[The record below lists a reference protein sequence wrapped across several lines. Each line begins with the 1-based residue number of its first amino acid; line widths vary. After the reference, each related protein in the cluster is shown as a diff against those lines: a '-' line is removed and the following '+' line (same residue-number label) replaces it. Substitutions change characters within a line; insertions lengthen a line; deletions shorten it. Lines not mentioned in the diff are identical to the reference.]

1 MDQRY
6 QGLLDMLNGGGAG
19 RAGQTFEGGGL
30 SGLLNSLGIRPMGYR
45 DRLAEAQPAPNPMMM
60 APRVSTMGAPPAT
73 GNYAYVAGRPDMAGP
88 AAAMPNTLGGI
99 SMPGQPNLTEEQIIQ
114 LLMDLNLMPQ
124 APMSASPRMPAG
136 ENYDPMARGARVFPT
151 SYGPR

>member
-45 DRLAEAQPAPNPMMM
+45 DRLAEARPQPNPMLMT
-60 APRVSTMGAPPAT
+60 PTVSTMGMPPVQPAVSPYAPGAITQTTLPPMGGMSQDQLMAMIMQALNAPPT
-73 GNYAYVAGRPDMAGP
+73 S
-88 AAAMPNTLGGI
+88 LG
-99 SMPGQPNLTEEQIIQ
+99 
-114 LLMDLNLMPQ
+114 
-124 APMSASPRMPAG
+124 
-136 ENYDPMARGARVFPT
+136 
-151 SYGPR
+151 YGPR